1 MPSYYDSY
9 QENLGIDENEEL
21 VSDVLIYNQIQK
33 LIFKNANGYSYKRIP
48 PLADY
53 YLNNKVKQMATIL
66 EDYFI
71 SIYNVF
77 GVMFLYSSKSF
88 RLMIEIF
95 PKLYDESLKKKTS
108 LYSFFFKRF
117 MDIKKQINYSEE
129 IFLNQEDIILDKIFE
144 IA

>member
-1 MPSYYDSY
+1 
-9 QENLGIDENEEL
+9 
-21 VSDVLIYNQIQK
+21 
-33 LIFKNANGYSYKRIP
+33 
-48 PLADY
+48 
-53 YLNNKVKQMATIL
+53 MATIL